1 MLNIYYGS
9 ETADKAKFIFEH
21 IKGRTLL
28 LVPDQFS
35 LQAEKD
41 AFFYLKEKS
50 LMDLIVVDFSS
61 LGHKAVTEAGGR
73 KPAMIDKYGRH
84 MLLTRIIGD
93 IEDELKVFRGFNWK
107 NSFIDM
113 MNSMISEMKRYG
125 VAPDDLVEAMDK
137 LDDTSYLR
145 YKLQDITKIFMEYQR
160 FIDGKYLDSEDYITF
175 YGEKIMDCSL
185 VKDADVWIYG
195 FDTFTPKNLQVIEK
209 LLRAAG
215 SVNIVMTYDTP
226 GSSTDRF
233 ADARFLVS
241 DDDEELFGLTGF
253 VISKLR
259 QTAENLGQDVH
270 LEAIGGQNRASVWNR
285 NEAEHSVTLV
295 SASDIYAEAERA
307 AAYII
312 GLVRDHGFRF
322 GDIVVVCNDYE
333 IRGSVLRRT
342 FIRWG
347 IPVFMDRKRKV
358 MHHPAVG
365 FLLALMEVIS
375 AGYRDEAVMRML
387 KSGLMDMTDD
397 EGELLENYVRQFRIR
412 GTAWKKDFTRCGNR
426 YTAEEL
432 NLLNDL
438 RRKVVAVIETART
451 EVGARNKAADKI
463 KGLYRFLEDDFQVK
477 ARLEAVIQRQKD
489 AGLAEGAAENAQ
501 SWNVICSIFDQIVET
516 LGEQRIS
523 NEELLKLM
531 EAGFEEMEIG
541 LVPTSSDCVI
551 IGTLQRT
558 RLNRIKVL
566 VVTGANEGILPVA
579 MKDEGL
585 LSSREKETLEA
596 MELELS
602 RKDSVVRQEERMA
615 IYRMLS
621 LPQEKLY
628 VSCSGAD
635 ETGGELRPSPV
646 FTLLEEYEKERGG
659 IVLGDLGSNGDISE
673 LIVSGSGTLS
683 YVADAL
689 RENYSEGHFDKRWMP
704 VLKWYQLNDAASL
717 EQVRAGVMFDNEL
730 DALGRD
736 FADELYRGDSEAL
749 EVSAS
754 RLEGYSKCPF
764 AHFVKYG
771 LRAEDEIQY
780 GMGAGEIGDVYH
792 ECLMRLS
799 KQLTPGEASGI
810 SISDPGSPW
819 MTVTREE
826 CADRV
831 KRILSEEMK
840 DFGEGIMSAGPEES
854 YRSGR
859 IAEICTG
866 IAWTMIEQVR
876 KGHIK
881 QMLFEQPFGRG
892 CKLPPVSVD
901 VGGKEVQIRGKI
913 DRMDIMDSSDDSD
926 AVRIVDYKTGNDS
939 VNVDYIRS
947 GYKLQLMIYLKAA
960 GREPAGVFYFKI
972 RDVDIDADQ
981 KKIDT
986 SNSPEALADR
996 MADAYKLEGIVVNDM
1011 DIIES
1016 MDSEFSTASQVIPIK
1031 LSKKDN
1037 AYAAS
1042 GGGHLFTREEF
1053 GELRKQVDEQVQRI
1067 CREICDGSIAI
1078 APKIEREK
1086 DLDGK
1091 QRTSCR
1097 FCNYRSI
1104 CMFDT
1109 TFAGCRYHNA

>member
-1 MLNIYYGS
+1 M
-9 ETADKAKFIFEH
+9 
-21 IKGRTLL
+21 
-28 LVPDQFS
+28 
-35 LQAEKD
+35 
-41 AFFYLKEKS
+41 
-50 LMDLIVVDFSS
+50 
-61 LGHKAVTEAGGR
+61 
-73 KPAMIDKYGRH
+73 
-84 MLLTRIIGD
+84 
-93 IEDELKVFRGFNWK
+93 
-107 NSFIDM
+107 
-113 MNSMISEMKRYG
+113 
-125 VAPDDLVEAMDK
+125 
-137 LDDTSYLR
+137 
-145 YKLQDITKIFMEYQR
+145 
-160 FIDGKYLDSEDYITF
+160 
-175 YGEKIMDCSL
+175 
-185 VKDADVWIYG
+185 
-195 FDTFTPKNLQVIEK
+195 
-209 LLRAAG
+209 
-215 SVNIVMTYDTP
+215 
-226 GSSTDRF
+226 
-233 ADARFLVS
+233 
-241 DDDEELFGLTGF
+241 
-253 VISKLR
+253 
-259 QTAENLGQDVH
+259 
-270 LEAIGGQNRASVWNR
+270 
-285 NEAEHSVTLV
+285 
-295 SASDIYAEAERA
+295 
-307 AAYII
+307 
-312 GLVRDHGFRF
+312 
-322 GDIVVVCNDYE
+322 
-333 IRGSVLRRT
+333 
-342 FIRWG
+342 
-347 IPVFMDRKRKV
+347 
-358 MHHPAVG
+358 
-365 FLLALMEVIS
+365 
-375 AGYRDEAVMRML
+375 
-387 KSGLMDMTDD
+387 
-397 EGELLENYVRQFRIR
+397 
-412 GTAWKKDFTRCGNR
+412 
-426 YTAEEL
+426 
-432 NLLNDL
+432 
-438 RRKVVAVIETART
+438 
-451 EVGARNKAADKI
+451 
-463 KGLYRFLEDDFQVK
+463 
-477 ARLEAVIQRQKD
+477 
-489 AGLAEGAAENAQ
+489 
-501 SWNVICSIFDQIVET
+501 
-516 LGEQRIS
+516 
-523 NEELLKLM
+523 
-531 EAGFEEMEIG
+531 
-541 LVPTSSDCVI
+541 
-551 IGTLQRT
+551 
-558 RLNRIKVL
+558 
-566 VVTGANEGILPVA
+566 
-579 MKDEGL
+579 
-585 LSSREKETLEA
+585 
-596 MELELS
+596 
-602 RKDSVVRQEERMA
+602 
-615 IYRMLS
+615 
-621 LPQEKLY
+621 
-628 VSCSGAD
+628 
-635 ETGGELRPSPV
+635 
-646 FTLLEEYEKERGG
+646 
-659 IVLGDLGSNGDISE
+659 
-673 LIVSGSGTLS
+673 
-683 YVADAL
+683 
-689 RENYSEGHFDKRWMP
+689 
-704 VLKWYQLNDAASL
+704 
-717 EQVRAGVMFDNEL
+717 
-730 DALGRD
+730 
-736 FADELYRGDSEAL
+736 
-749 EVSAS
+749 SAS

-1016 MDSEFSTASQVIPIK
+1016 MDSEFSTASQVIPVK

-1086 DLDGK
+1086 DLDGR

-1097 FCNYRSI
+1097 FCNYKSI